1 MPSASPDRISSVDT
15 SRFSWVNTS
24 RLKRIGIRL
33 LVVAVVLVALFYA
46 FMAFVNIRTNVLW
59 YRAVHADDVY
69 GTILG
74 AQILLFAVFGGLAAL
89 AVAGSLLMVI
99 RGRPRFRPDPVRQK
113 WRARFLRVESHVRYG
128 VIAVVAIY
136 LGVRVGSR
144 ATHRWQAYL
153 MWRHSQPWH
162 QTDPQFHRDLS
173 YFVSVLPFH
182 RMVVSYL
189 SSIVVTCL
197 VVTLVASYL
206 YGALRI
212 RGRGRRMTP
221 WLKAQ
226 VSLLLGLYLLLK
238 AASYWL
244 GRFTLTTSNRGPV
257 TGLSYT
263 DAHAVLPGKTILMV
277 VAIVCALALIANVW
291 LRRLRWLVAGLVAMA
306 VAAVLVGGIWPS
318 LVYRYRE
325 EPSASTLDRTS
336 IERNQ
341 AATMSA
347 FGLDHQVTT
356 QRFGVTRQARPTGA
370 ALLQAAKSIAQIRL
384 LDPNQLSP
392 TFNVKQQLQAY
403 YRFKSTLDI
412 DHYPIDGR
420 EQDVAIAVRELNLSG
435 ISRSTWT
442 NKHLVYTHGYDVVAA
457 PTDRMDPRTGTPDF
471 INGGLPPHN
480 QIPVSTPQIYF
491 GQNSPSY
498 SIVGQPPGSTTNLE
512 FDYPSSNGSSKAVH
526 TTYAGGGGVPIGSRF
541 TRLLYAVKLH
551 DPNIFFSS
559 EINDSSSLLTVR
571 NPRNRVAQ
579 VAPWLTL
586 DGDVYPAVVDGH
598 VYWVV
603 DGYTSTSSYPD
614 SQRINLRNATST
626 SLTRNGS
633 SVVQPSTSVNYLHN
647 SVKAVVDAYTGQV
660 TLYSW
665 NQAAQ
670 PDPVLQTWEHAFP
683 GLVQDESKIPQALL
697 PHLRY
702 PQDLFDVQRS
712 LLASYHV
719 TDAGDFYNGSAF
731 WKVPNDPTVAAT
743 NSLNPSGGSGSASS
757 PTMASTYMTL
767 SATGDGS
774 PAYSLSTPMVTLN
787 YRDLAGFLTVN
798 AEAGPDYGKFTLL
811 EFPAGQSVESPAQIQ
826 NDIESDNAISK
837 ALTLQRGGNS
847 KVRLG
852 NLLTVPLEGKVL
864 YVEPVYTQAQGG
876 NSFPILRHVIAI
888 YGNGEPAFKPT
899 LNAALKQALANDAHA
914 G

>member
-1 MPSASPDRISSVDT
+1 VPSASLDRFSSVDT
-15 SRFSWVNTS
+15 SRFK
-24 RLKRIGIRL
+24 RLGIRL
-33 LVVAVVLVALFYA
+33 LVVAIVLVALFYA

-59 YRAVHADDVY
+59 YRSVHADSVY

-74 AQILLFAVFGGLAAL
+74 AQILLFTVFGGLTAL
-89 AVAGSLLMVI
+89 AVAGSLLLVV
-99 RGRPRFRPDPVRQK
+99 RRRPPFKPDPVRQK
-113 WRARFLRVESHVRYG
+113 WRARFLRIERRLRYWL
-128 VIAVVAIY
+128 IAVVALY

-162 QTDPQFHRDLS
+162 QTDPQFHRDIS

-182 RMVVSYL
+182 RMVVGYL
-189 SSIVVTCL
+189 TSIVVTCL
-197 VVTLVASYL
+197 VVTVVASYL

-221 WLKAQ
+221 WFKAQ

-238 AASYWL
+238 GASYWL
-244 GRFTLTTSNRGPV
+244 GRFALTTSSRGPV

-263 DAHAVLPGKTILMV
+263 DAHAALPAKTILMV
-277 VAIVCALALIANVW
+277 VAILCALALIANVW
-291 LRRLRWLVAGLVAMA
+291 LRRLRWMLAAVAAMA
-306 VAAVLVGGIWPS
+306 VASVLVGGVWPS

-325 EPSASTLDRTS
+325 QPSASSLDRTS
-336 IERNQ
+336 VERNQ
-341 AATMSA
+341 AATLSA
-347 FGLDHQVTT
+347 FGLDKQVST
-356 QRFGVTRQARPTGA
+356 QQFGVTRQARPTGA
-370 ALLQAAKSIAQIRL
+370 ALLHAAENIAQIRL

-392 TFNVKQQLQAY
+392 TFNFKQQKQAY
-403 YRFKSTLDI
+403 YNFKSTLDI
-412 DHYPIDGR
+412 DHYPIAGQER
-420 EQDVAIAVRELNLSG
+420 DVAIAVRELNLSG

-442 NKHLVYTHGYDVVAA
+442 NNHLVYTHGYDVVAA
-457 PTDRMDPRTGTPDF
+457 PTDQMDQKTGLPTF
-471 INGGLPPHN
+471 VNGGLPPEN
-480 QIPVSTPQIYF
+480 AIPVSTPQIYF
-491 GQNSPSY
+491 GQNSPPY
-498 SIVGQPPGSTTNLE
+498 SIVGQPPGSSTNLE
-512 FDYPSSNGSSKAVH
+512 FDYPSSTGSSKSVH

-541 TRLLYAVKLH
+541 NRLLYAVKLG

-559 EINDSSSLLTVR
+559 EINGSSKLLTVR
-571 NPRNRVAQ
+571 NPRSRVAK

-598 VYWVV
+598 VDWVV
-603 DGYTSTSSYPD
+603 DGYTSTANFPD
-614 SQRINLRNATST
+614 SQRINLRTATSS
-626 SLTRNGS
+626 SLTRSGS
-633 SVVQPSTSVNYLHN
+633 SVTQPSTSVNYLRN

-665 NQAAQ
+665 NQATD
-670 PDPVLQTWEHAFP
+670 PDPVLQTWENAFP
-683 GLVQDESKIPQALL
+683 GLVKPQSTIPPLLL

-712 LLASYHV
+712 LLAKYHV
-719 TDAGDFYNGSAF
+719 ADAGDFYNASAF
-731 WKVPNDPTVAAT
+731 WKVPTDPTVAAT
-743 NSLNPSGGSGSASS
+743 NSLNTGSGSSS
-757 PTMASTYMTL
+757 SSSAPTMASTYMTL

-774 PAYSLSTPMVTLN
+774 PTYALSTPMVTLN

-811 EFPAGQSVESPAQIQ
+811 EFPTGQSAESPAQIQ
-826 NDIESDNAISK
+826 NDIESDTVISK
-837 ALTLQRGGNS
+837 TLTLQRNGNS
-847 KVRLG
+847 KVVLG

-876 NSFPILRHVIAI
+876 NSFPILRHVIAV

-899 LNAALKQALANDAHA
+899 LDAALKQALANDASTTH
-914 G
+914 

>member
-1 MPSASPDRISSVDT
+1 VPSASPDRLSSVDT
-15 SRFSWVNTS
+15 P
-24 RLKRIGIRL
+24 RLKRLGLRL
-33 LVVAVVLVALFYA
+33 LVVAIVLVALFYA
-46 FMAFVNIRTNVLW
+46 FLAFVNIRTNVLW
-59 YRAVHADDVY
+59 YRSVHADSVY

-74 AQILLFAVFGGLAAL
+74 AQVLLFTVFGGLTAL
-89 AVAGSLLMVI
+89 AVAGSLLLVV
-99 RGRPRFRPDPVRQK
+99 RRRPRFRPHPVKQK
-113 WRARFLRVESHVRYG
+113 WRARFLRVESRVRYWL
-128 VIAVVAIY
+128 IAVVAMY
-136 LGVRVGSR
+136 LGVRVGTR
-144 ATHRWQAYL
+144 ATHRWQTYL
-153 MWRHSQPWH
+153 LWRHSQSWH
-162 QTDPQFHRDLS
+162 QSDPQFHRDIS

-182 RMVVSYL
+182 KMVVNYL

-197 VVTLVASYL
+197 VVTLVTSYL
-206 YGALRI
+206 YGAVRL

-221 WLKAQ
+221 WFKAQ

-238 AASYWL
+238 GASYWL
-244 GRFTLTTSNRGPV
+244 GRFTLTTSSRGPV

-263 DAHAVLPGKTILMV
+263 DAHAVLPGRTILMV
-277 VAIVCALALIANVW
+277 VAVMCGLALLANVW
-291 LRRLRWLVAGLVAMA
+291 LQRLRWLVAGLAAMA
-306 VAAVLVGGIWPS
+306 VAAVLVGGVWPT

-325 EPSASTLDRTS
+325 QPSASSLDRTS

-341 AATMSA
+341 AATISA
-347 FGLDHQVTT
+347 FGLDHQVTS
-356 QRFGVTRQARPTGA
+356 QQYGVTRQARPTGA
-370 ALLQAAKSIAQIRL
+370 ALLREAEQIAQIRL

-403 YRFKSTLDI
+403 YQFKSTLDI
-412 DHYPIDGR
+412 DHYPIDGQQR
-420 EQDVAIAVRELNLSG
+420 DVAIAARELNLSG
-435 ISRSTWT
+435 ISRSSWT
-442 NKHLVYTHGYDVVAA
+442 NRHLVYTHGYDVVAA
-457 PTDRMDPRTGTPDF
+457 LTNQMDERTGTPTF
-471 INGGLPPHN
+471 VNGGLPPSN

-498 SIVGQPPGSTTNLE
+498 SIVGQPPGSSANLE
-512 FDYPSSNGSSKAVH
+512 LDYPSSSGSAKAVH

-541 TRLLYAVKLH
+541 TRLLYAVKMH

-559 EINDSSSLLTVR
+559 EINGSSKLLMVR
-571 NPRNRVAQ
+571 SPRSRVAQ

-598 VYWVV
+598 VDWVV

-614 SQRINLRNATST
+614 AQKVNLRNATTS
-626 SLTRNGS
+626 SLTRSGS
-633 SVVQPSTSVNYLHN
+633 SVTQPNRSVNYLHN

-665 NQAAQ
+665 NQTAQ
-670 PDPVLQTWEHAFP
+670 PDPVLQTWEDAFP
-683 GLVQDESKIPQALL
+683 GLVKDQSEIPPALL

-719 TDAGDFYNGSAF
+719 TDPADFYSGSAF

-743 NSLNPSGGSGSASS
+743 KSLNANGATSSTSS

-767 SATGDGS
+767 SATGEGS

-811 EFPAGQSVESPAQIQ
+811 EFPTGQSVESPAQIQ
-826 NDIESDNAISK
+826 NDIESDNTISK

-847 KVRLG
+847 KVVLG

-876 NSFPILRHVIAI
+876 NSFPILRHVIAV
-888 YGNGEPAFKPT
+888 YGSGEPAFRPT
-899 LNAALKQALANDAHA
+899 LHGALKRALANDAARTH
-914 G
+914 

>member
-1 MPSASPDRISSVDT
+1 VPSASPDRFSS
-15 SRFSWVNTS
+15 VNTS
-24 RLKRIGIRL
+24 RLKRLGIRL
-33 LVVAVVLVALFYA
+33 LVVALVLVALFYA
-46 FMAFVNIRTNVLW
+46 LLAFVNIRTNVLW
-59 YRAVHADDVY
+59 YRSVHAGDVY

-74 AQILLFAVFGGLAAL
+74 AQILLFTVFGGLTAL
-89 AVAGSLLMVI
+89 AVAGSLLLVV
-99 RGRPRFRPDPVRQK
+99 RRRPQFRPDPVRQK
-113 WRARFLRVESHVRYG
+113 WRARFLRFESRVRYW
-128 VIAVVAIY
+128 VIAIVALY
-136 LGVRVGSR
+136 LGIRVGTR

-162 QTDPQFHRDLS
+162 QTDPQFHRDIS

-182 RMVVSYL
+182 KTVVSYL

-221 WLKAQ
+221 WFKGQ

-263 DAHAVLPGKTILMV
+263 DAHAVLPGKTILTV
-277 VAIVCALALIANVW
+277 VAIVCALALLANVW
-291 LRRLRWLVAGLVAMA
+291 LRRLRWLVGGVVAMA
-306 VAAVLVGGIWPS
+306 VAAVLIGGVWPS

-325 EPSASTLDRTS
+325 QPSAASLDRTS

-341 AATMSA
+341 TATMSA
-347 FGLDHQVTT
+347 FGLADQVST
-356 QRFGVTRQARPTGA
+356 QAFGVTRQARPSGA
-370 ALLQAAKSIAQIRL
+370 ALLKEAQQIAQIRL

-403 YRFKSTLDI
+403 YQFKSTLDI
-412 DHYPIDGR
+412 DHYPIGGR

-442 NKHLVYTHGYDVVAA
+442 NKHLVFTHGYDVVAA
-457 PTDRMDPRTGTPDF
+457 PTDRMDEKTGTPTF
-471 INGGLPPHN
+471 VNGGLPPRN
-480 QIPVSTPQIYF
+480 KIPVSTPQIYF

-498 SIVGQPPGSTTNLE
+498 SIVGQPAGSSTNLE

-541 TRLLYAVKLH
+541 TRLLYAVKMH

-559 EINDSSSLLTVR
+559 EVNDSSKLLTVR

-598 VYWVV
+598 VDWVV

-614 SQRINLRNATST
+614 SQRINLRNATSS
-626 SLTRNGS
+626 SLTRSGS
-633 SVVQPSTSVNYLHN
+633 SVVQPNTSVNYLRN

-683 GLVQDESKIPQALL
+683 GLVKDESTIPQPLL

-743 NSLNPSGGSGSASS
+743 NSLNSGGGSNSSS

-787 YRDLAGFLTVN
+787 YRDLAGFLTVD
-798 AEAGPDYGKFTLL
+798 AEAGTGYGTFTLL

-826 NDIESDNAISK
+826 NDIESDNVISK

-847 KVRLG
+847 KVVLG

-876 NSFPILRHVIAI
+876 NSFPILRHVIAV

-899 LNAALKQALANDAHA
+899 LHAALKQALANDATA
-914 G
+914 R